1 MEGGRRRLV
10 VVAAAGLAM
19 FACSLGPNQPQP
31 LRYGADVV
39 IGVPLSFTG
48 NLSLE
53 AGMAKQ
59 GYDLFLDWVNS
70 TEGGLVVQGVRHRV
84 RLLYEDDQS
93 SPVIAGQLAE
103 KMITLQ
109 KAQFLLGPYGAA
121 NTAAVAA
128 VAEAHHVP
136 LVSANGSATSIFSK
150 GYRYVFGVQT
160 PAVRNLQPIFD
171 LAATLNPRPAT
182 VAMLTASDPF
192 SQEVARGA
200 TDYAPMKGFRIVS
213 NQQYQSGSTNLF
225 NLLTQAKTAKPDI
238 IVNSGHLIEALA
250 INKAAKALNF
260 QAKIFAYS
268 VGPTMPD
275 FTQTLGQDAN
285 YVFTG
290 SQWTAQARYT
300 TQYYLTVP
308 QYVAAYRKKFN
319 TQLEPNYQV
328 ADATAAGIALEEA
341 IERGNSLRFD
351 KVRNALQR
359 LDIQTFYGRIRFDT
373 LGQNSFKPMFVE
385 QIQSQRRATVWP
397 PEMASTAA
405 QYPTP
410 DWTVRSGAVATAAAP
425 PAATLPK
432 TGVPIGG
439 GG

>member
-1 MEGGRRRLV
+1 MV
-10 VVAAAGLAM
+10 
-19 FACSLGPNQPQP
+19 ACSLGSNQPQP
-31 LRYGADVV
+31 LQYGADIV

-70 TEGGLVVQGVRHRV
+70 REGGLAVKGLRHRV

-93 SPVIAGQLAE
+93 SPQLAGQLAE
-103 KMITLQ
+103 KMVTTQ

-136 LVSANGSATSIFSK
+136 LLSANGSATSIFSK

-171 LAATLNPRPAT
+171 LAATLNPRPTT

-192 SQEVARGA
+192 SVEVARGA
-200 TDYAPMKGFRIVS
+200 IDYAPAKGFRIIF
-213 NQQYQSGSTNLF
+213 NQQYPSGSTNLF
-225 NLLTQAKTAKPDI
+225 SLLTQAKATKADI
-238 IVNSGHLIEALA
+238 IVNSGHLVEALA
-250 INKAAKALNF
+250 INKAAKALGV

-290 SQWTAQARYT
+290 SQWTAQAKYT
-300 TQYYLTVP
+300 IQYYLTVP

-341 IERGNSLRFD
+341 IERANSLKPD
-351 KVRNALQR
+351 NVRNALQR
-359 LDIQTFYGRIRFDT
+359 LDIQTFYGRIRFDI

-385 QIQSQRRATVWP
+385 QIQSERRATVWP

-410 DWTVRSGAVATAAAP
+410 DWAVRSPVSTAAAP

-432 TGVPIGG
+432 TGLPIGG